1 MKLSQKVFYLTL
13 IGVLCGFMLTAGD
26 YTTKQQTRDVIVV
39 FKTHFD
45 IGYTDWADNVRYNY
59 AGPMVEGALE
69 IVEKSHQM
77 PEHQQFN
84 WIIAGWPMK
93 EMLENSKPEVK
104 PRIEQAI
111 RNGNFTVHGLP
122 FTFQVD
128 ACEPESMVRSLG
140 YSSAINRQA
149 GLQLPI
155 DAKQTDVPSH
165 SWVLPT
171 ILANAG
177 IKFLHIGC
185 NPASPSP
192 EVPLLFWWEG
202 PDQSRLMTMYF
213 EPYYGTSPAHGYMST
228 PCETKLARHLAKDIV
243 NIENMTTLFDVWNIA
258 SEPGLHA
265 RTKRAMEKIHLFNE
279 HTFGL
284 SMSHGHRGYWA
295 YGNDFEALRARGFY
309 NPIEFSW
316 AEKALHTKKAQQII
330 KPALARKVKKLALS
344 IKAENERIVVYNP
357 LPWERSGIV
366 TIQTR
371 TNLGDMLRN
380 TSTGEL
386 VRLSKDRNIYRF
398 STNSIPPMGYVTFV
412 PAEVKAADKT
422 LTHHYNQE
430 QFELENDFFRIKIDP
445 ADGTIRSIIDKKSGK
460 EFVSSNS
467 EWKFGQYVTERFS
480 KENTDQYA
488 HDYIKSSD
496 HWHWAYPELGRINL
510 TDEPYR
516 RISLDRPGLWKYSTD
531 FIPQKGNVFF
541 NLYNNMWSTN
551 FTYWVEGSWQARFY
565 LWSFDSYSNEQ
576 SVITPSEEILNPLL
590 VAYATG
596 KPGNMPLTATGLTL
610 SRKGLQIGAF
620 GPNPDGEG
628 TLLRIWEQSG
638 TGGEATITFPAGSGY
653 RTAQP
658 VNLRGET
665 ISNPITV
672 ENQQLV

>member
-284 SMSHGHRGYWA
+284 AMSHGHGGY
-295 YGNDFEALRARGFY
+295 
-309 NPIEFSW
+309 
-316 AEKALHTKKAQQII
+316 
-330 KPALARKVKKLALS
+330 
-344 IKAENERIVVYNP
+344 
-357 LPWERSGIV
+357 
-366 TIQTR
+366 
-371 TNLGDMLRN
+371 
-380 TSTGEL
+380 
-386 VRLSKDRNIYRF
+386 
-398 STNSIPPMGYVTFV
+398 
-412 PAEVKAADKT
+412 
-422 LTHHYNQE
+422 
-430 QFELENDFFRIKIDP
+430 
-445 ADGTIRSIIDKKSGK
+445 
-460 EFVSSNS
+460 
-467 EWKFGQYVTERFS
+467 
-480 KENTDQYA
+480 
-488 HDYIKSSD
+488 
-496 HWHWAYPELGRINL
+496 WAYPELGRINL
-510 TDEPYR
+510 TNEPYR
-516 RISLDRPGLWKYSTD
+516 RITGTDPEIIFVQDEVSVSANIHFEPREQYGHKYTMIITLYGDSPYIELIWSINGKPAESWPEAGWLSFPFNINEPQFRLGRPGAVVDPVTDFIKGTNMDYYFLNTGMAITESGDSGFGIMSPDVPGISLDRPGLWKYSTD

-541 NLYNNMWSTN
+541 NLYNNKWSTN

-565 LWSFDSYSNEQ
+565 LWSFDSYSNEHA
-576 SVITPSEEILNPLL
+576 VITPSEEFLNPLL
-590 VAYATG
+590 AAYTSGQPG
-596 KPGNMPLTATGLTL
+596 KMPLTATGLTL

-620 GPNPDGEG
+620 CPNPVGEG
-628 TLLRIWEQSG
+628 TLLRIWEQAG
-638 TGGEATITFPAGSGY
+638 KGGEVIITFPAGSTY
-653 RTAQP
+653 KTAQP
-658 VNLRGET
+658 VNLRGEA
-665 ISNPITV
+665 ISHPIKLENHKLIYNINPNSVLSFIIK
-672 ENQQLV
+672 